1 MPWHGLQ
8 PPQPAVVRQILV
20 RSLHE
25 VRVGLACVKLGMSDA
40 GNTWR
45 GFLATRC
52 FGNCAPAA
60 FIMGEV
66 KRAKDGGVEC
76 GAVEGAARARGN

>member
-1 MPWHGLQ
+1 M
-8 PPQPAVVRQILV
+8 
-20 RSLHE
+20 
-25 VRVGLACVKLGMSDA
+25 GLACVKLGMSDA

-52 FGNCAPAA
+52 FGNRARAA

-66 KRAKDGGVEC
+66 KRAKDGGVEG
-76 GAVEGAARARGN
+76 GAVEGAAEGPGQLSRASLVTVM